1 MAERVRRC
9 QDDHRAAR
17 SPDPSLRYRR
27 NRKRQLAIQ
36 KPNLTT
42 ASRSLATALLGGAL
56 ARGLLH
62 PAHASPP
69 LKSMADGGQS
79 CTPIGG
85 QFWKPID
92 IFPCLT
98 VFGALV
104 MVPTVIIA
112 IQPDRD
118 STTASGYNF
127 CAPTRR

>member
-9 QDDHRAAR
+9 QDDYRAAR
-17 SPDPSLRYRR
+17 SSDPSLLHRR

-69 LKSMADGGQS
+69 LKAMADGGQN
-79 CTPIGG
+79 CTPIRGR
-85 QFWKPID
+85 FWKPID
-92 IFPCLT
+92 NRRPKTGTQPCEH
-98 VFGALV
+98 FAARHRFNPAMAHGQRYGQV
-104 MVPTVIIA
+104 MPN
-112 IQPDRD
+112 D
-118 STTASGYNF
+118 
-127 CAPTRR
+127 

>member
-62 PAHASPP
+62 PVHASPP
-69 LKSMADGGQS
+69 LKSMADGVQN

-92 IFPCLT
+92 TSCWVLNRGAAPMPRTGRTDLLT
-98 VFGALV
+98 EHFS
-104 MVPTVIIA
+104 
-112 IQPDRD
+112 QH
-118 STTASGYNF
+118 SS
-127 CAPTRR
+127 

>member
-17 SPDPSLRYRR
+17 SPDPSLRHRR

-69 LKSMADGGQS
+69 LKSMADGGQN

-92 IFPCLT
+92 REPEET
-98 VFGALV
+98 RS
-104 MVPTVIIA
+104 PT
-112 IQPDRD
+112 PSG
-118 STTASGYNF
+118 ST
-127 CAPTRR
+127 

>member
-17 SPDPSLRYRR
+17 SSDPSLRHRR

-69 LKSMADGGQS
+69 LKSMADGGQN
-79 CTPIGG
+79 CTLIGG

-92 IFPCLT
+92 TGMTLT
-98 VFGALV
+98 
-104 MVPTVIIA
+104 
-112 IQPDRD
+112 IQLQPVGQV
-118 STTASGYNF
+118 S
-127 CAPTRR
+127 